1 MTARKK
7 TVQAQPEG
15 NTPPDDE
22 GRVARPRHDVGAI
35 LRFLGGVLLAVAVFA
50 GIMVAI
56 GVRLDQDPQPT
67 PPSSAEKARE
77 SLVEQALRTG
87 NAAQQLATANPDI
100 PIYQEIADAGP
111 IWAESLGGTWQPWP
125 SGAPTGQTNPPLNTA
140 GTAANNSEL
149 RTQLTD
155 LADTALAASS
165 DSDAADRATYLSI
178 SLGARLL
185 ANRLADTTNID
196 APGCGDTDMTIVAAA
211 TGTTDSLIAADS
223 VRQWLE
229 IDAAALPADGRDFEV
244 NRIESIT
251 HLEEAMIVGGTADT
265 REAFAAR
272 PDLADGQSYTSVA
285 LDTLTAQLLQ
295 AAASADAAGREATV
309 NYACSLY
316 SSEDAA
322 SVGAMPGAN

>member
-7 TVQAQPEG
+7 NVQAQHEG

-22 GRVARPRHDVGAI
+22 GRVSRPRRDVGAV
-35 LRFLGGVLLAVAVFA
+35 LRFLGGLLLAVAVFS

-56 GVRLDQDPQPT
+56 GVRLDQDPQPEA
-67 PPSSAEKARE
+67 PSSAEKARE

-87 NAAQQLATANPDI
+87 GAAQQLATANPDS
-100 PIYQEIADAGP
+100 PIYQEIADAGSA
-111 IWAESLGGTWQPWP
+111 WAESLGGTWQPWP

-140 GTAANNSEL
+140 GTAADSSEL

-155 LADTALAASS
+155 LADTALVASS
-165 DSDAADRATYLSI
+165 DADAADRSTYLSI
-178 SLGARLL
+178 SLGARLF

-196 APGCGDTDMTIVAAA
+196 APGCGDADLTIVAAA
-211 TGTTDSLIAADS
+211 TGSTDSLIAADS
-223 VRQWLE
+223 ARQWLE
-229 IDAAALPADGRDFEV
+229 IDAAALPADERDAEV
-244 NRIESIT
+244 TRIESIS

-295 AAASADAAGREATV
+295 AAADADAAGREAAV

-316 SSEDAA
+316 STEDAA
-322 SVGAMPGAN
+322 TAGAMPGSN